1 MRSKL
6 PIGPILCAGLLS
18 ALALAACGPS
28 AAPPVPTRAPAPTFT
43 PTPEAPPAPV
53 DPAAAATAQAIA
65 QQAQPPAEQPAAEQP
80 AAEQPAAEVTAE
92 PTPTDTPE
100 PPTPTPAA
108 EVIINTNM
116 NVRGGPGTN
125 YNIIGAASA
134 GERYPVTGRNDAG
147 DWWQISYQ
155 GQNGWVF
162 NDLVTAQNTGGVA
175 VAVNIPA
182 PPPVAPAPQP
192 QPQPQPQEPPP
203 QQEQA
208 PPPAPAEPS
217 YQFNKA
223 IVQRCDPNQG
233 VTYVQ
238 GTTYRNGQ
246 PTNGLL
252 VAFSYAQDGPIVATV
267 QSGPHQGYEGWGT
280 GFYSHIIQAN
290 GPREGDWYFWIVD
303 GNGQRISKAAHVHT
317 DGSAGDGKCQQAVID
332 FDS

>member
-1 MRSKL
+1 MRKKRT
-6 PIGPILCAGLLS
+6 IGPLLALGLLL
-18 ALALAACGPS
+18 ALTLAACGPS

-43 PTPEAPPAPV
+43 PTPEGPPL
-53 DPAAAATAQAIA
+53 PAEPAEV
-65 QQAQPPAEQPAAEQP
+65 QPPAEQVVEEQAA
-80 AAEQPAAEVTAE
+80 AE
-92 PTPTDTPE
+92 PTPTDTPPPPP

-125 YNIIGAASA
+125 YNIIGAATA

-147 DWWQISYQ
+147 NWWQIDYR
-155 GQNGWVF
+155 GQSGWVF
-162 NDLVTAQNTGGVA
+162 NDLVTAQNTGSVA

-203 QQEQA
+203 QEEQA
-208 PPPAPAEPS
+208 PPPPPEPAYE
-217 YQFNKA
+217 FNRA
-223 IVQRCDPNQG
+223 LLQRCDPNAG

-252 VAFSYAQDGPIVATV
+252 VAFSYAVDGPIVATV
-267 QSGPHQGYEGWGT
+267 QSGPHQGYEGWST
-280 GFYSHIIQAN
+280 GFYSHIIQHD
-290 GPREGDWYFWIVD
+290 GPREGDWFFWIVD
-303 GNGQRISKAAHVHT
+303 GNGQRISAAAHVHT
-317 DGSAGDGKCQQAVID
+317 DGTAGDGRCQQAVID